1 MAFIASI
8 LFLVYST
15 IAVDAL
21 LKECPPLKSASCTC
35 SIKWG
40 PLVTCSKIT
49 DVKTLKSALEE
60 LKGYSVDLTLS
71 EVELPELAPD
81 TFQGLHIE
89 LLTLDKI
96 EVASSDVIQ
105 FQGLEKSLTMLVID
119 NSFKK
124 NPLPG
129 LKLDNLKNL
138 KSVMMTDNNIDDL
151 TNDWFAG
158 GSKKLSTILL
168 QRNDLRTLGDKA
180 FQSLDGLQI
189 LSITGNSFRKISRSV
204 FPSNSK
210 VLENIDLSNNKI
222 KDIPFGLFS
231 NMPQLAYVNLA
242 NNWINTVE
250 EDETILKKT
259 QIHLVGNPLKCD
271 KNLEWICKNEVSLDI
286 NTAKCDSP
294 NSMKEYSLKVFC
306 DVAGKQD

>member
-1 MAFIASI
+1 MNKFQYKMLISKLQMAFIASI
-8 LFLVYST
+8 LLLVYST

-21 LKECPPLKSASCTC
+21 LNECPPLESTLCTC
-35 SIKWG
+35 TIKWG

-49 DVKTLKSALEE
+49 DVKTLKSTLEV
-60 LKGYSVDLTLS
+60 LKGYSIDLKLS
-71 EVELPELAPD
+71 DVELPELAPD

-89 LLTLDKI
+89 LLALNKI

-105 FQGLEKSLTMLVID
+105 FQGLEKSLIILEIN

-129 LKLDNLKNL
+129 LKLDNLVNL
-138 KSVMMTDNNIDDL
+138 KSVIMKENNIDDL

-168 QRNDLRTLGDKA
+168 LRNDLRTLGDKA
-180 FQSLDGLQI
+180 FQSLDGLMM
-189 LSITGNSFRKISRSV
+189 LWITGNSFRKISRSM
-204 FPSNSK
+204 FPSNSN

-222 KDIPFGLFS
+222 KEIPFGLFS
-231 NMPQLAYVNLA
+231 NMPELAYVNLA
-242 NNWINTVE
+242 NNWIDTVE

-259 QIHLVGNPLKCD
+259 RIHLEG
-271 KNLEWICKNEVSLDI
+271 
-286 NTAKCDSP
+286 
-294 NSMKEYSLKVFC
+294 EYCLLMHL
-306 DVAGKQD
+306 